1 MFKKFML
8 CFLCLMSIF
17 LTGCSA
23 SKQID
28 TAALVETVTVEYKDG
43 KTEYTFYLLD
53 SEEDVNKV
61 SVLADSLQ
69 EAASLAKKR
78 YIPNFSFSKLELF
91 VVNKNLY
98 ESIFKKD
105 ISYISKEYYLSPLMY
120 TAVCDDNTLRFI
132 SNTKDAPKQIEEHIM
147 LQKKKDRDLCI
158 DCLSIFNNYES
169 DNITE
174 FYIPYLNSELEL
186 KAEPYKINVEK

>member
-8 CFLCLMSIF
+8 CFLCLMLIF
-17 LTGCSA
+17 LTGCNA

-28 TAALVETVTVEYKDG
+28 TAAIVETVTVEYKDG
-43 KTEYTFYLLD
+43 RIEYNFYLLD
-53 SEEDVNKV
+53 SKEDVNKV
-61 SVLADSLQ
+61 SVSADSLQ

-78 YIPNFSFSKLELF
+78 YIPNFSLSKLELF
-91 VVNKNLY
+91 VVNKNVY
-98 ESIFKKD
+98 ESVFKKD

-120 TAVCDDNTLRFI
+120 AAVCDDNTLEFTQ
-132 SNTKDAPKQIEEHIM
+132 STKDAPKQIEEHIM
-147 LQKKKDRDLCI
+147 LQKKKDRNLCI
-158 DCLSIFNNYES
+158 DCLSIFNNFES

-186 KAEPYKINVEK
+186 RAEPYKINIKK